1 MKFSIEEDKKK
12 MKNRIYY
19 LKRSMRTYWKFYF
32 LQTILSVSVLFII
45 LLLLTSRDMVVIAS
59 IGATSFIVYAMPHA
73 KSASARSVLLSYT
86 AGLCFGSLFGLVP
99 VDLVVLQ
106 ALIYSMSVGCTIF
119 FMLATDTKHPPAA
132 SVALGVALTGFQW
145 DVAIA
150 VVGSAIILSIAHHFS
165 KHLLLDFSGPE
176 YYSSDNAHKNE
187 NDSQNP
193 T

>member
-1 MKFSIEEDKKK
+1 

-19 LKRSMRTYWKFYF
+19 LKRSIRTYWKFYF

-73 KSASARSVLLSYT
+73 KSASARAVLPSYIP
-86 AGLCFGSLFGLVP
+86 GLVFGSFFGLMP
-99 VDLVVLQ
+99 VGFIVLQ
-106 ALIYSMSVGCTIF
+106 ALVYSMAVGCTIF
-119 FMLATDTKHPPAA
+119 FMLATNAKHPPAA

-150 VVGSAIILSIAHHFS
+150 VIGSAIILSVAHHFS
-165 KHLLLDFSGPE
+165 KHLLMDFSGSE
-176 YYSSDNAHKNE
+176 HYSFDVFDKHE
-187 NDSQNP
+187 NQSQNP
-193 T
+193 R